1 MAVMSAGVAF
11 VRSPSQDA
19 ASQGLPP
26 SPRPSLFSGSFR
38 DGGPSRQFPQFWSV
52 FGNRAREPSPGSC
65 ASHPPAEPRA
75 RKPLQ

>member
-38 DGGPSRQFPQFWSV
+38 DGGLF
-52 FGNRAREPSPGSC
+52 SPV
-65 ASHPPAEPRA
+65 PPVLVGFR
-75 RKPLQ
+75 